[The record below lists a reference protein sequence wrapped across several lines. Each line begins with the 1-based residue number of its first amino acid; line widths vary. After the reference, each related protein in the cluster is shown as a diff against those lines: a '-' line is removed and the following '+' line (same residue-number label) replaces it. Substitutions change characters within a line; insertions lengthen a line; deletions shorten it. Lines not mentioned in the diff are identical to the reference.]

1 VEPSGGWRGC
11 HVPDMQ
17 LRGYGTAGAMYTPQE
32 VPEVGVVHG
41 NLALAEV
48 DDTHTRR
55 GHEEVQVVT

>member
-1 VEPSGGWRGC
+1 
-11 HVPDMQ
+11 MQ

-41 NLALAEV
+41 DLALAEV